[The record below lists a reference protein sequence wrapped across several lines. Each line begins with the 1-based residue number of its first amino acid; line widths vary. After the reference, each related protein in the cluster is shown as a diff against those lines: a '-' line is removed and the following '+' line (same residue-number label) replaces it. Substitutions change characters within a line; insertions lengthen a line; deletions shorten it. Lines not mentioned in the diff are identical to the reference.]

1 MFLCVPSHSR
11 TDRQT
16 VAIYLSHVDILFSMG
31 GLHQWALS
39 GICINCFFGE
49 AGATIALTGGWAGGW
64 HQMPDPDLHLD
75 IIN

>member
-1 MFLCVPSHSR
+1 MCSISFPY
-11 TDRQT
+11 RQT
-16 VAIYLSHVDILFSMG
+16 DSRDLSISCRYIILYG
-31 GLHQWALS
+31 WALS